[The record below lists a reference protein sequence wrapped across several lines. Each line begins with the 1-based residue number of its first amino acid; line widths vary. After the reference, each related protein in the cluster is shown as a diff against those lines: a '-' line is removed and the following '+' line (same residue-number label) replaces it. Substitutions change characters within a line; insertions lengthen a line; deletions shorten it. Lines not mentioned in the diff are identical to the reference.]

1 MTITE
6 LAPATLGVTT
16 QWTQYKL
23 QHLLGQSYGTKAQHE
38 EIIFMKEISQNEPKY
53 WNFYA

>member
-1 MTITE
+1 M
-6 LAPATLGVTT
+6 
-16 QWTQYKL
+16 
-23 QHLLGQSYGTKAQHE
+23 LGQSYGTKAQHE